1 MKTEEIKR
9 IVNES
14 KLDDFVEIVNNLW
27 FSFILSWLFYDFK
40 YLCSLKSLN
49 LKNVVEWKLMD
60 FLQFNLKCI
69 KIALCSVKQCK
80 VT

>member
-69 KIALCSVKQCK
+69 NMYLSDIL
-80 VT
+80 